1 MSALPDSIGKYR
13 VIRRLGEGGMGAVYL
28 AHDDGIDRDVAIKL
42 LRGHDEDL
50 RRRFQTEA
58 QSAGRLRHPNIV
70 TIYEF
75 GEFRGE
81 PFLVMEFI
89 EGETVAS
96 LVRSSLELSSRL
108 NLLIQVCRGL
118 AYAHRSSVVHRDI
131 KPTNLMIDREGV
143 AKIVDFGIARSGG
156 RDLTMTGKV
165 IGTPAY
171 MAPEQIQGESADHR
185 SDIFSIGLV
194 IFEFLSGECA
204 YSGDSD
210 FAIINRI
217 VNGSPNAFRHPS
229 ATVSPLLLP
238 VIERAIAKDPA
249 VRFQSADQLA
259 DELARVRSMI
269 AARPSEH
276 DGTDGPV
283 TVLLPQS
290 ASKPPASK
298 WTPALVGAA
307 AVAMAV
313 TIGALV
319 WNRPVADQGVTIPPP
334 PARVPASSPPIEAG
348 GSKPAA
354 PQPEEPQ
361 PLTPAIQ
368 EPVAKAPEPAARPKP
383 EPSAPR
389 SQTQANLAPALNSAK
404 AALGSGDF
412 EAAVSG
418 FSQVLALDAS
428 NAQAI
433 DGLSEAKRGLDRVRS
448 AAVKA
453 RLAEAEQ
460 KLGDGAYDEA
470 ITIFDGILKTDASNP
485 DALDGAARARR
496 AKAAEDAVVK
506 ARGKKPS
513 GSE

>member
-1 MSALPDSIGKYR
+1 
-13 VIRRLGEGGMGAVYL
+13 MGAVYL

-50 RRRFQTEA
+50 RRRFQSEA

-143 AKIVDFGIARSGG
+143 AKIVDFGIARSGS

-171 MAPEQIQGESADHR
+171 MAPEQIQGEAADYR

-217 VNGSPNAFRHPS
+217 VNGSPNPFRHPS
-229 ATVSPLLLP
+229 ATLSPLLQP
-238 VIERAIAKDPA
+238 IIERAIAKDPSK
-249 VRFQSADQLA
+249 RFQSADQLA
-259 DELARVRSMI
+259 DELTRVRSMI
-269 AARPSEH
+269 V
-276 DGTDGPV
+276 DGPSADDV
-283 TVLLPQS
+283 VEAPATVLLPPTS
-290 ASKPPASK
+290 SERRVWKR
-298 WTPALVGAA
+298 TPALVGAVTVAA
-307 AVAMAV
+307 AVTV
-313 TIGALV
+313 GALV
-319 WNRPVADQGVTIPPP
+319 WNRPAVDQNESTPPP
-334 PARVPASSPPIEAG
+334 PAQVPASSPSGAETAEP
-348 GSKPAA
+348 KPAA
-354 PQPEEPQ
+354 TEPEEPHL
-361 PLTPAIQ
+361 PTATIQ
-368 EPVAKAPEPAARPKP
+368 EPVAKAADSAARPRP
-383 EPSAPR
+383 EPPAPKP
-389 SQTQANLAPALNSAK
+389 QAPANVAPMLISAK
-404 AALGSGDF
+404 AALAAGDF
-412 EAAVSG
+412 EGAVARFG
-418 FSQVLALDAS
+418 QVLTLDAS

-433 DGLSEAKRGLDRVRS
+433 DGLAEARRGLDRLRS
-448 AAVKA
+448 AAVKT

-460 KLGDGAYDEA
+460 KLSDGAYDEA
-470 ITIFDGILKTDASNP
+470 ITIFEGILKTDASNP

-496 AKAAEDAVVK
+496 AKAAEDAVIK
-506 ARGKKPS
+506 ARAKKPS

>member
-1 MSALPDSIGKYR
+1 
-13 VIRRLGEGGMGAVYL
+13 MGAVYL

-96 LVRSSLELSSRL
+96 LVRSSLDISARL
-108 NLLIQVCRGL
+108 DLLIQVCRGL

-131 KPTNLMIDREGV
+131 KPTNLMIDRGGV
-143 AKIVDFGIARSGG
+143 AKIVDFGIARSGS

-171 MAPEQIQGESADHR
+171 MAPEQIQGEGADYR

-217 VNGSPNAFRHPS
+217 VNGSPNPFRHPS
-229 ATVSPLLLP
+229 ATVLPLLQP
-238 VIERAIAKDPA
+238 IIERAIAKDPA

-259 DELARVRSMI
+259 DELARVRTVVGAQASGLDVVE
-269 AARPSEH
+269 APA
-276 DGTDGPV
+276 
-283 TVLLPQS
+283 TVLLPQPTPEQRS
-290 ASKPPASK
+290 SKRM
-298 WTPALVGAA
+298 PALIGAA
-307 AVAMAV
+307 AVAVAV
-313 TIGALV
+313 TVGV
-319 WNRPVADQGVTIPPP
+319 VMWNRPAADQGVTTPPP
-334 PARVPASSPPIEAG
+334 PSQVPASSQSTEPGEPK
-348 GSKPAA
+348 SAA
-354 PQPEEPQ
+354 PQPEEPHI
-361 PLTPAIQ
+361 PTPATIR
-368 EPVAKAPEPAARPKP
+368 ESVTKAPEPTAVPRP

-389 SQTQANLAPALNSAK
+389 PQAPANVAPALISAK
-404 AALGSGDF
+404 AALASGDF
-412 EAAVSG
+412 DAAVSG
-418 FSQVLALDAS
+418 FGRVLALDPS

-433 DGLSEAKRGLDRVRS
+433 DGLSEARRGLERARA

-470 ITIFDGILKTDASNP
+470 VSIFESILKTDASNP

-496 AKAAEDAVVK
+496 AKAAEDAVIK
-506 ARGKKPS
+506 ARAKKPS